1 MKFETLIESNDYE
14 EIANII
20 YEELKKKW
28 NHPSHDFQH
37 QVVKGLEVGEFNS
50 KRIAICI
57 LEERLQNWMENDEHL
72 MLVQYHMD
80 LYNRPY
86 DAEKDDFEVFGYAM
100 EESPAFDI
108 IMDRIYD

>member
-28 NHPSHDFQH
+28 NHPSRDFQH

-50 KRIAICI
+50 KRIAISI

-72 MLVQYHMD
+72 MLVEYHMD
-80 LYNRPY
+80 IYNRPY
-86 DAEKDDFEVFGYAM
+86 DAKKDDFEVFGYAM

>member
-1 MKFETLIESNDYE
+1 
-14 EIANII
+14 
-20 YEELKKKW
+20 
-28 NHPSHDFQH
+28 
-37 QVVKGLEVGEFNS
+37 
-50 KRIAICI
+50 
-57 LEERLQNWMENDEHL
+57 MENDEHL